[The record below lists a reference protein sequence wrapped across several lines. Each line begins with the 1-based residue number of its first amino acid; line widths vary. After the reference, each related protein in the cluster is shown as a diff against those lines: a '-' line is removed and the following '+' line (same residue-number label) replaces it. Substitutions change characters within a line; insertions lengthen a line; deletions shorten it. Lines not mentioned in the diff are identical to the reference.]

1 MLAVMISGHKSD
13 AGGHLI
19 PVRGTRL
26 FVEVYGDPG
35 APAVLYLHGGP
46 GMSCHEFTQWQ
57 STALGRG
64 LRLIALDQR
73 GVLRSD
79 PIGADEPISEDLL
92 VEDCEAL
99 REALG
104 LESWAL
110 LGHSFGGRLALRYA
124 HRYPDRI
131 TSVLFENP
139 AWDVAATERFRLPA
153 LAALY
158 DSLGEP
164 ALAQECRDLAVSPN
178 VFAKGYRLDLLA
190 GLDERGAGW
199 YLADQKSLPRMR
211 QASPERPDED
221 HTIIAAMR
229 LINDPGFYESLLP
242 LLPGLRMPALLILGG
257 SDLVTTP
264 EQADAFRSLVPDGR
278 AEVFDRS
285 AHFVQFEQ
293 AEEYSALVTA
303 FVLERRSA

>member
-1 MLAVMISGHKSD
+1 MLES
-13 AGGHLI
+13 
-19 PVRGTRL
+19 
-26 FVEVYGDPG
+26 
-35 APAVLYLHGGP
+35 
-46 GMSCHEFTQWQ
+46 WQ
-57 STALGRG
+57 AKLLADG
-64 LRLIALDQR
+64 LRLIAFDQR

-79 PIGADEPISEDLL
+79 PIGADEPITEDAL
-92 VEDCEAL
+92 VADCEAL

-153 LAALY
+153 LAGLY
-158 DSLGEP
+158 DGLGET
-164 ALAQECRDLAVSPN
+164 ALAQECRNLAVSPD
-178 VFAKGYRLDLLA
+178 VFAGGSRLDLLA
-190 GLDERGAGW
+190 GLDERGAAW
-199 YLADQKSLPRMR
+199 YLADQKSLQRMK
-211 QASPERPDED
+211 QAGPERADED
-221 HTIIAAMR
+221 HTKIAAMK

-242 LLPGLRMPALLILGG
+242 LLSGLRTPALLILGG

-264 EQADAFRSLVPDGR
+264 EQADAFRSQVPGGR
-278 AEVFDRS
+278 VEVFDRS